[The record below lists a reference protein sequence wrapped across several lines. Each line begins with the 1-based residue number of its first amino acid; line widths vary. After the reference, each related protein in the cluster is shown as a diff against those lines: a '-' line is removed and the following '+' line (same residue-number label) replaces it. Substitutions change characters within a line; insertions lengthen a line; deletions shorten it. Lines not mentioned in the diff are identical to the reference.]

1 MPKVTV
7 DGVELEVPQ
16 GATVLQA
23 CELAGK
29 EIPRFCY
36 HERLSIAGNCRM
48 CLVEVAPGPP
58 KPQASCALPAAD
70 GQTIRTDTPMVKKA
84 REGVMEFLLINHP
97 LDCPICDQGGECDL
111 QDQAVAYGRSST
123 RYEENKRAIDDKYM
137 GPVIKTSMTRCI
149 QCTRCIRFSSE
160 VAGVDE
166 IGMLYRGED
175 SQLTSYLERAVTGE
189 LAGNLAD
196 VCPVGALLQKPQSF
210 ESRPWE
216 LKKVPSIDVMDAVG
230 SNIRLDVRQRQVLRV
245 LPRINEDV
253 NEEWIH
259 DKTRHHVDALV
270 RNRLDRPW
278 VREGGKLRETGWR
291 DALKIFAERLTKSGK
306 KVAAVAGD
314 LLDAETMYAAKKLI
328 EGQGSRLLEG
338 RQTGLDYDTTNL
350 ASIAFNSTIAGI
362 EDADAVLLVGS
373 NIRWEAPLIAT
384 RVRKVAKKGGR
395 IFAIGPIADLDM
407 PVTWLG
413 ADLKLLSNLPDEAAE
428 AFAKAERPA
437 MILGPGALAAGALGA
452 ALKISR
458 DFIKPGWNGFN
469 VVHTSAS
476 RMAGLILGYAQPGG
490 LADVEAAK
498 PQLVLLLGADE
509 LAHDSFPGAFK
520 IYIGHHG
527 DAGARQADLVLPG
540 AAYAEKHGTFVNTE
554 GRVQRAER
562 ATFPPGDAREDWA
575 IFRAVS
581 DMVGKTLK
589 FNDFAALRAAMI
601 AEHPELGREGLIDLK
616 WSPPKL
622 DTKADGLVDYPI
634 RDFFLT
640 NAICRNSPTMQ
651 RSSDELVHGAD
662 LQEAAE
668 RLQLSSIG
676 AWRTTGRGSLPR
688 SSPSC

>member
-7 DGVELEVPQ
+7 DGVEIEVPQ

-111 QDQAVAYGRSST
+111 QDQAIAYGRSFS
-123 RYEENKRAIDDKYM
+123 RFEENKRAIDDKYM

-160 VAGVDE
+160 VAGVPE

-175 SQLTSYLERAVTGE
+175 SQITSYLEQTVTSE

-196 VCPVGALLQKPQSF
+196 VCPVGALLQKPQIF
-210 ESRPWE
+210 EMRPWE
-216 LKKVPSIDVMDAVG
+216 LKRVPGIDVMDAVG
-230 SNIRLDVRQRQVLRV
+230 SNIRLDVRQRQVMRI

-278 VREGGKLRETGWR
+278 VREKGKLREASWTE
-291 DALKIFAERLTKSGK
+291 ALEIFAKRLKKASS
-306 KVAAVAGD
+306 KVAAIAGD
-314 LLDAETMYAAKKLI
+314 LLDAETMYAAKKLL
-328 EGQGSRLLEG
+328 EGQGSTLLEG
-338 RQTGLDYDTTNL
+338 RQTGLTYDCTSL
-350 ASIAFNSTIAGI
+350 SAVAFNSTIAGI

-384 RVRKVAKKGGR
+384 RVRKIARKGGKV
-395 IFAIGPIADLDM
+395 FAIGPEVDLGM
-407 PVTWLG
+407 KVEWLG
-413 ADLKLLSNLPDEAAE
+413 DDLKLLGKLPKAVTE

-437 MILGPGALAAGALGA
+437 MIVGPGALAADGLGA
-452 ALKISR
+452 ALALVEPLGLIR
-458 DFIKPGWNGFN
+458 EGWNGFN
-469 VVHTSAS
+469 VLHTSAS
-476 RMAGLILGYAQPGG
+476 RMASLILGYAQKGG
-490 LADVEAAK
+490 LADIEAAK
-498 PQLVLLLGADE
+498 PELVLLLGADE
-509 LAHDSFPGAFK
+509 MPADRLEGAYK

-527 DAGARQADLVLPG
+527 DNGARQADLVLPG
-540 AAYAEKHGTFVNTE
+540 ATYAEKHGTYVNTE
-554 GRVQRAER
+554 GRVQRGEKA
-562 ATFPPGDAREDWA
+562 AFPPGDAREDWS
-575 IFRAVS
+575 ILRAVS
-581 DMVGKTLK
+581 ELVGKKLP
-589 FNDFAALRAAMI
+589 FDSFAQLRAGMVK
-601 AEHPELGREGLIDLK
+601 EYPQLGRDGLVDLE

-622 DTKADGLVDYPI
+622 DSKASGPVRYPI
-634 RDFFLT
+634 ADFFLS
-640 NAICRNSPTMQ
+640 NAICRNSPTM
-651 RSSDELVHGAD
+651 RRCSEELVQKLHY
-662 LQEAAE
+662 EVAAE
-668 RLQLSSIG
+668 
-676 AWRTTGRGSLPR
+676 
-688 SSPSC
+688 

>member
-7 DGVELEVPQ
+7 DGVEIEVPQ

-70 GQTIRTDTPMVKKA
+70 GQAIRTDTPMVKKA

-111 QDQAVAYGRSST
+111 QDQAMTYGRSFT
-123 RYEENKRAIDDKYM
+123 RFEENKRAIDDKYM

-175 SQLTSYLERAVTGE
+175 SQITSYLERTVSSE

-196 VCPVGALLQKPQSF
+196 VCPVGALLQKPQIF

-216 LKKVPSIDVMDAVG
+216 LRRVPGIDVMDAVG
-230 SNIRLDVRQRQVLRV
+230 SNIRLDVRQRQVMRI

-253 NEEWIH
+253 NEEWIS

-278 VREGGKLRETGWR
+278 VREKGKLREASWQE
-291 DALKIFAERLTKSGK
+291 ALQIFAERLSKAAN
-306 KVAAVAGD
+306 KVAAIAGD
-314 LLDAETMYAAKKLI
+314 LLDAETMYAAKKLL
-328 EGQGSRLLEG
+328 EGFGSSLLEG
-338 RQTGLDYDTTNL
+338 RQTGLAYDCSNL
-350 ASIAFNSTIAGI
+350 GAVAFNSTIAGI
-362 EDADAVLLVGS
+362 EEADVVLLVGS

-384 RVRKVAKKGGR
+384 RVRKVARRGGR
-395 IFAIGPIADLDM
+395 VFAIGPEIDLGM
-407 PVTWLG
+407 KVEWLG
-413 ADLKLLSNLPDEAAE
+413 DDLKLLGRLPAE
-428 AFAKAERPA
+428 VATAFAKAERPA
-437 MILGPGALAAGALGA
+437 VIVGPGALAAGGLGA
-452 ALKISR
+452 ALALVDKLGL
-458 DFIKPGWNGFN
+458 IKDGWNGFN
-469 VVHTSAS
+469 VLHTAAS
-476 RMAGLILGYAQPGG
+476 RMAGIILGYVQAGG
-490 LADVEAAK
+490 IADIEAAK
-498 PQLVLLLGADE
+498 PELVLLLGADE
-509 LAHDSFPGAFK
+509 MPADRLQGAYK

-527 DAGARQADLVLPG
+527 DNGARQADLILPA
-540 AAYAEKHGTFVNTE
+540 AAYAEKHGTYINTE
-554 GRVQRAER
+554 GRVQRGEKA
-562 ATFPPGDAREDWA
+562 AFPPGEAREDWA
-575 IFRAVS
+575 ILRAVS
-581 DMVGKTLK
+581 ELAGKTLP
-589 FNDFAALRAAMI
+589 FDSFAQLRQQMF
-601 AEHPELGREGLIDLK
+601 AEYPHLGRDGLIDLP

-622 DTKADGLVDYPI
+622 ATKASGPIRYPI
-634 RDFFLT
+634 ADFFLT
-640 NAICRNSPTMQ
+640 NAICRASPTMH
-651 RSSDELVHGAD
+651 RCSEELVRGVAF
-662 LQEAAE
+662 QEAAE
-668 RLQLSSIG
+668 
-676 AWRTTGRGSLPR
+676 
-688 SSPSC
+688 

>member
-70 GQTIRTDTPMVKKA
+70 GQAIRTDTAMVKKA

-111 QDQAVAYGRSST
+111 QDLAMAYGRGFS
-123 RYEENKRAIDDKYM
+123 RYEENKRAFDDKYM
-137 GPVIKTSMTRCI
+137 GPVIKTSMNRCI

-175 SQLTSYLERAVTGE
+175 SQITSYLERAVSGE

-196 VCPVGALLQKPQSF
+196 VCPVGALLQKPQLF
-210 ESRPWE
+210 EQRSWE
-216 LKKVPSIDVMDAVG
+216 LRRVPGIDVMDAVG
-230 SNIRLDVRQRQVLRV
+230 SNIRFDVRQRQVMRI
-245 LPRINEDV
+245 LPRVNEDV

-278 VREGGKLRETGWR
+278 AREKGKLREASWQ
-291 DALKIFAERLTKSGK
+291 DALAIFARRLKKAGG

-314 LLDAETMYAAKKLI
+314 LLDAETMYAAKKLL

-338 RQTGLDYDTTNL
+338 RQTGLDYDVSSL
-350 ASIAFNSTIAGI
+350 SAVAFNSTIAGI

-384 RVRKVAKKGGR
+384 RIRKVARKGGR
-395 IFAIGPIADLDM
+395 VFAIGPEFDLGM
-407 PVTWLG
+407 AVEWLG
-413 ADLKLLSNLPDEAAE
+413 DDLKVLGNLPRAVTDVFAA
-428 AFAKAERPA
+428 AERPA
-437 MILGPGALAAGALGA
+437 VIVGPGALAAGGLGA
-452 ALKISR
+452 ALTLVDR
-458 DFIKPGWNGFN
+458 LGLIKGDWNGFN
-469 VVHTSAS
+469 VVHTSAA
-476 RMAGLILGYAQPGG
+476 RMAGLVLGYAQPGG
-490 LADVEAAK
+490 LADLEAAK
-498 PQLVLLLGADE
+498 PELVLLLGADDMPADR
-509 LAHDSFPGAFK
+509 LAGAFK
-520 IYIGHHG
+520 VYIGHHG
-527 DAGARQADLVLPG
+527 DAGAKQADLVLPG
-540 AAYAEKHGTFVNTE
+540 AAYAEKHGTYVNAE
-554 GRVQRAER
+554 GRVQRGEKA
-562 ATFPPGDAREDWA
+562 AFAPGEAREDWA
-575 IFRAVS
+575 ILRAVS
-581 DMVGKTLK
+581 ELAGKALPFDT
-589 FNDFAALRAAMI
+589 FAQLRAAMT
-601 AEHPELGREGLIDLK
+601 AEFPQLGRDGLIDLP

-622 DTKADGLVDYPI
+622 AAKAEGPIRYPI
-634 RDFFLT
+634 GDFFLT
-640 NAICRNSPTMQ
+640 NAICRNSPTM
-651 RSSDELVHGAD
+651 RRCSEELVQGVQV
-662 LQEAAE
+662 QEAAE
-668 RLQLSSIG
+668 
-676 AWRTTGRGSLPR
+676 
-688 SSPSC
+688 

>member
-7 DGVELEVPQ
+7 DGVEIEVPA

-70 GQTIRTDTPMVKKA
+70 GQAIRTDTALVKKA

-111 QDQAVAYGRSST
+111 QDQAMAYGRSFT
-123 RYEENKRAIDDKYM
+123 RYEENKRSIDDKYM

-149 QCTRCIRFSSE
+149 QCTRCIRFSTE

-175 SQLTSYLERAVTGE
+175 SQITSYLERAVSGE
-189 LAGNLAD
+189 LSGNLAD

-216 LKKVPSIDVMDAVG
+216 LRRVPSIDVMDAVG

-245 LPRINEDV
+245 LPRINDDV
-253 NEEWIH
+253 NEEWIS

-270 RNRLDRPW
+270 RGRLDRPW
-278 VREGGKLRETGWR
+278 VREKGKLRPADWNE
-291 DALKIFAERLTKSGK
+291 ALGIFAKKLKAAGA

-314 LLDAETMYAAKKLI
+314 LLDAETMYAARKLL
-328 EGQGSRLLEG
+328 EGQGSTLLEG
-338 RQTGLDYDTTNL
+338 RQTGLDYDTSSL
-350 ASIAFNSTIAGI
+350 AAVAFNSTIAGI
-362 EDADAVLLVGS
+362 ETADAVLLVGS

-395 IFAIGPIADLDM
+395 VFAIGPEADLGM
-407 PVTWLG
+407 RVTWLG
-413 ADLKLLSNLPDEAAE
+413 DDLSVLSKLPKDAAE
-428 AFAKAERPA
+428 AFANAERPT
-437 MILGPGALAAGALGA
+437 MIIGPGALAAGALGA
-452 ALKISR
+452 ALKAAGNLKLVR
-458 DFIKPGWNGFN
+458 DGWNGFN

-476 RMAGLILGYAQPGG
+476 RMAGLILGFAQKRG
-490 LADVEAAK
+490 LADLEAAS
-498 PQLVLLLGADE
+498 PELVLLLGADE
-509 LAHDSFPGAFK
+509 LAEDRFK
-520 IYIGHHG
+520 GVFKVYIGHHG
-527 DAGARQADLVLPG
+527 DAGARMADLVLPG
-540 AAYAEKHGTFVNTE
+540 AAYSEKHGTFVNTE

-581 DMVGKTLK
+581 ELIGKPLK
-589 FNDFAALRAAMI
+589 FDTFAQLRAAMI
-601 AEHPELGREGLIDLK
+601 ADHPMLGRDGVIDLP
-616 WSPPKL
+616 WAPPKL
-622 DTKADGLVDYPI
+622 DSKASGTVAYAV
-634 RDFFLT
+634 RDFWLT
-640 NAICRNSPTMQ
+640 NAITRHSPTMQ
-651 RSSDELVHGAD
+651 RCSEELGHGV
-662 LQEAAE
+662 QFREAAE
-668 RLQLSSIG
+668 
-676 AWRTTGRGSLPR
+676 
-688 SSPSC
+688 